1 MPRPFILALP
11 DVVCCCYGVDEGDDD
26 GDGMAHKN
34 SIYLDAFQKE
44 ISLCL
49 DNS

>member
-1 MPRPFILALP
+1 MW
-11 DVVCCCYGVDEGDDD
+11 CVDGGNEGDDD

-44 ISLCL
+44 ITLCL